1 MTKLRQ
7 FLLLAALLF
16 SFGGFTFYASVVVP
30 IGGDVLG
37 KTAQGFVTRRVTPVI
52 NLSTAIT
59 VVLLA
64 WEIAAEWAQRRR
76 RVNVLLTTC
85 AAAMAACCLT
95 LIALHARLD
104 VFLIDDGHAVSDPEE
119 FYGLHR
125 VYLWTSTVQWL
136 FTLPIVW
143 QAALGFAESSVNGAA

>member
-1 MTKLRQ
+1 MTKLRH

-30 IGGDVLG
+30 IGGEVLG
-37 KTAQGFVTRRVTPVI
+37 KTTQGFVTRRVTRII
-52 NLSTAIT
+52 NLSTAVT
-59 VVLLA
+59 VAAVG

-76 RVNVLLTTC
+76 RVNLLLTTC
-85 AAAMAACCLT
+85 AVAMAACCLA
-95 LIALHARLD
+95 LMALHARLD
-104 VFLIDDGHAVSDPEE
+104 VFLIDDGYSVSDPEA

-136 FTLPIVW
+136 CTLPIVW
-143 QAALGFAESSVNGAA
+143 QAAQGLMGGSTARGA